1 MHLSMRSFNKNSEG
15 LFCGVG
21 PGLDARD
28 RLRTRQP
35 REAPVPMGLVF
46 SAEEEGQKTVDR

>member
-28 RLRTRQP
+28 RLRTRPP